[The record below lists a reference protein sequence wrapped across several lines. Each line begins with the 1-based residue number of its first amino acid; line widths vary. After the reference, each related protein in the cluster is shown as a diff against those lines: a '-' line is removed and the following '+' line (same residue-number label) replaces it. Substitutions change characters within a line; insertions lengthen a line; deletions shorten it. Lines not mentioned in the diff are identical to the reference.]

1 MVLIVC
7 DTDFLMKVTVQ
18 PMPELAAFL
27 ANPDFEITTI
37 PRIEKE
43 LKGLSLSR
51 KPSTAKNAGTALR
64 ALHQSVKLV
73 SQAPSS
79 ENADADRLL
88 VDFAERSKDE
98 AVVATL
104 DGTLLSTL
112 ERKKLPYL
120 TLRNNRPFYRTFSSA
135 TYLLDKTRC

>member
-18 PMPELAAFL
+18 PLPKLAAFL
-27 ANPDFEITTI
+27 ADPNFEITTI

-51 KPSTAKNAGTALR
+51 KPSTARNARTALR
-64 ALHQSVKLV
+64 ALHQSIKLV
-73 SQAPSS
+73 EQAQSS
-79 ENADADRLL
+79 EKADADRLL
-88 VDFAERSKDE
+88 IDFAERSKGN

-104 DGTLLSTL
+104 DGSLLSTL

-120 TLRNNRPFYRTFSSA
+120 TLRNNRPFYRTFTSA
-135 TYLLDKTRC
+135 TYLLDKMR